1 MGLDRLGEDL
11 VAALATAAGVHAPA
25 PPGTLAEEKQASSSL
40 MATLDLAS
48 LACDS

>member
-25 PPGTLAEEKQASSSL
+25 LQGTLAEDKQVRIIFVAQQRL
-40 MATLDLAS
+40 Q
-48 LACDS
+48 ACL

>member
-25 PPGTLAEEKQASSSL
+25 LPGTAAEEKQVRVVGRPWP
-40 MATLDLAS
+40 
-48 LACDS
+48 CV